1 MKNILITQRASKD
14 KYGCKIDFLE
24 HSYINYLEKFNV
36 QLIVIPNATTL
47 PEKYFDLNIQGVIL
61 SGGNDVNPELYG
73 EENKHSSDIS
83 NDRDRCEKKILEI
96 AVERKIPVLGIC
108 RGLQFSNVYFGGKI
122 NQNLH
127 QKCGD
132 KHLPAREHPVVLKE
146 KTIIDSLKSQEV
158 LVNSY
163 HNQAVFPEDLSSE
176 LKAFA
181 VEKESGLI
189 EGLYHPQLPLAA
201 IQWHPERE
209 KKVKLIDK
217 LLIESFLEGKL
228 FWEKK

>member
-14 KYGCKIDFLE
+14 KYGCNIDFLE
-24 HSYINYLEKFNV
+24 HSYINYLEKFNIK
-36 QLIVIPNATTL
+36 LIVIPNSTAHL
-47 PEKYFDLNIQGVIL
+47 EEYFDLNIQGIIL

-73 EENKHSSDIS
+73 EENKKSSDIS
-83 NDRDRCEKKILEI
+83 NDRDRCEKKILDI
-96 AVERKIPVLGIC
+96 AVEKKIPLLGIC

-122 NQNLH
+122 NQDLH

-132 KHLPAREHPVVLKE
+132 KHLPAQDHRVVLKE
-146 KTIIDSLKSQEV
+146 NTIIDCLKSQEI

-176 LKAFA
+176 LKTF
-181 VEKESGLI
+181 VFEKESGLI
-189 EGLYHPQLPLAA
+189 EGIYHPQLPLAA

-209 KKVKLIDK
+209 KEVKLIDK
-217 LLIESFLEGKL
+217 LLIESFLESKL
-228 FWEKK
+228 FWEK